1 MQPNEVKAPAT
12 MVILPCPTCSRSVQ
26 VLGRVRRVLCACGQV
41 LMEIGGEKP
50 QNVAVPAPVLKAG

>member
-1 MQPNEVKAPAT
+1 
-12 MVILPCPTCSRSVQ
+12 MVILPCPTCGRSVQ

-50 QNVAVPAPVLKAG
+50 RNLAVPAPVLKAG